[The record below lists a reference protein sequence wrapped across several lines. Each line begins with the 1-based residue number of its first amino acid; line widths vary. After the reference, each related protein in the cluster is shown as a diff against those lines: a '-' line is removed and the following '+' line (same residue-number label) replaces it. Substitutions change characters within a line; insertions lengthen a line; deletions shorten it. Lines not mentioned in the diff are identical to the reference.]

1 MKLQRA
7 IGSVDRGIQV
17 YLAIDLGAESGRVMA
32 GIWNG
37 RKLRLEE
44 MNRFANGPVML
55 GETIRWD
62 VLRLWAEIQHGLA
75 LAWKKYG
82 KQIVSVGADTWGVD
96 FVLLSKQDEIL
107 GQPYHYRD
115 RRTQGLLEEAFKKVS
130 RSEIFAR
137 TGLQFMELNTLY
149 QLLAWQKHS
158 PEILAAADTLLFMP
172 DFFHWCLCGAKKAE
186 FTIASTSQCVH
197 PLRRNWS
204 LPLLKKLGLP
214 VHFLPEIVPPGTT
227 LGTIRPSLAERTGLA
242 GVKVVAPPSH
252 DTASAVAGVP
262 TANTGRCNWAYVS
275 SGTWSLMGVEVKQAV
290 LSPRVLELNM
300 TNEGGLDGTY
310 RLQKNIMG
318 LWLVQQCKRSFDA
331 AERKYDY
338 AQLAQMAA
346 EAKPLCSLVNL
357 NDPRFLN
364 PPDMP
369 KAIQEFCRE
378 TKQPVPKTDG
388 ELVRCCYESLALMY
402 RETLGSLEELTG
414 SRIEVVY
421 IVGGGSQNKLL
432 NQFTADAC
440 QRPVVTGP
448 VEATALGNLLTQVRA
463 SGELG
468 TLAEMRE
475 VVRKSSTVACYDP
488 PAEPAWNEAAERFAG
503 LRRLGKSES

>member
-1 MKLQRA
+1 MSNK
-7 IGSVDRGIQV
+7 V
-17 YLAIDLGAESGRVMA
+17 YLAIDVGAESGRLIA

-37 RKLRLEE
+37 RKIRLEE
-44 MNRFANGPVML
+44 IHRFANGPVVL

-62 VLRLWAEIQHGLA
+62 VLRLWSEIQIGLA
-75 LAWKKYG
+75 LAGKKFG

-96 FVLLSKQDEIL
+96 FVLLNKQGEIL

-115 RRTQGLLEEAFKKVS
+115 ARTNGLMAEAFKKVS
-130 RSEIFAR
+130 RSEIFAQS
-137 TGLQFMELNTLY
+137 GLQFMELNSLY
-149 QLLAWQKHS
+149 QLLAWQKQS
-158 PEILAAADTLLFMP
+158 PEILEAADTLLFMP
-172 DFFHWCLCGAKKAE
+172 DFFHWCLCGAKRAE
-186 FTIASTSQCVH
+186 FTIASTSQFVH

-214 VHFLPEIVPPGTT
+214 AHFLPEIVPPGTE
-227 LGTIRPSLAERTGLA
+227 LGVIRNALADRTGLA
-242 GVKVVAPPSH
+242 GVKVIAPPSH

-262 TANTGRCNWAYVS
+262 TASTGKADWAYIS
-275 SGTWSLMGVEVKQAV
+275 SGTWSLMGVEVKQAA
-290 LSPRVLELNM
+290 LSPRALELNM

-310 RLQKNIMG
+310 RLMKNIMG

-331 AERKYDY
+331 AGRNHDY
-338 AQLAQMAA
+338 TQLVQLAART
-346 EAKPLCSLVNL
+346 KPLRSLVNL

-388 ELVRCCYESLALMY
+388 ELIRCCYESLALKY
-402 RETLGSLEELTG
+402 RETLDSLEELTG
-414 SRIEVVY
+414 NKIEVIH
-421 IVGGGSQNKLL
+421 IVGGGSQSKIL

-440 QRPVVTGP
+440 QRPVVAGP
-448 VEATALGNLLTQVRA
+448 VEATAIGNLLTQVRA

-468 TLAEMRE
+468 SLAEMRE
-475 VVRKSSTVACYDP
+475 VVRKSSVVEHYE
-488 PAEPAWNEAAERFAG
+488 PAPALAWNEAGARFAG
-503 LRRLGKSES
+503 LRPRGQT